1 MIDSSLLFTLALAA
15 ALGCGLMSGVFFVF
29 SVAVMKALGRLPANT
44 GMRAMQS
51 INTSILNSTFL
62 AAFMGTTL
70 LCAAVAVWSVLRLG
84 FSGSRFLLV
93 GALAFLG
100 GAFVVTG
107 TRNVPMNESLDRVT
121 SGAYGSEQIWT
132 DYLARWTAWNH
143 VRAAASFAAALLLTL
158 GLAL

>member
-51 INTSILNSTFL
+51 INTSILNPIFL
-62 AAFMGTTL
+62 TAFMGTTL
-70 LCAAVAVWSVLRLG
+70 LCAVVAVRAVLQLG
-84 FSGSRFLLV
+84 SPGAGFLLV
-93 GALAFLG
+93 GAAAFLG
-100 GAFVVTG
+100 GAFLVTG
-107 TRNVPMNESLDRVT
+107 AFNVPMNESLDRVT
-121 SGAYGSEQIWT
+121 SGAFGSEQFWA

-143 VRAAASFAAALLLTL
+143 VRAAASFAAALSLTL